1 MALQPLLNSAVTFS
15 NISAT
20 PTSFALQGGLYAVT
34 AKGTWG
40 TATLQRLAA
49 DATTYVTCLT
59 AIAADGYAT
68 VSLPPGTYRLL
79 LAGASGV
86 YLDIVE
92 IATAS

>member
-1 MALQPLLNSAVTFS
+1 MAIALLNETRAFT

-20 PTSFALQGGLYAVT
+20 TSAFFLRGGLYGVT
-34 AKGTWG
+34 SKGTWG

-49 DATTYVTCLT
+49 DASTYVTCLT
-59 AIAADGYAT
+59 AFSADGYAT

-79 LAGASGV
+79 LAGATGV
-86 YLDIVE
+86 YIDIVQ